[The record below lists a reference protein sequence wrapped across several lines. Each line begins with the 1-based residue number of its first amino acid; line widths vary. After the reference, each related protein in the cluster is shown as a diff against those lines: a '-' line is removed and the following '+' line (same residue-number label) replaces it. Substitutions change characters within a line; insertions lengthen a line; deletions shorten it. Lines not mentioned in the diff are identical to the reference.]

1 MNTFVLLGLYVI
13 LTLLPYV
20 KETTIINRQTIET
33 SNETITDK
41 ERACISIYQPS
52 SGKACSVGAFGG
64 KYRCCLVKSTGSCAY
79 VEDKEKALKEL
90 SNKYNKSKI
99 DCDCNYMKGCSMF
112 MLLLCVLLFIY

>member
-1 MNTFVLLGLYVI
+1 MKTFVLLGLYVI

-20 KETTIINRQTIET
+20 KETTIINRQTTET

-52 SGKACSVGAFGG
+52 SGKACSVGSFGG
-64 KYRCCLVKSTGSCAY
+64 EYRCCLVKSNGTCQY
-79 VEDKEKALKEL
+79 VKDTEKALKEL

-99 DCDCNYMKGCSMF
+99 DCGCAYMKGCSVC